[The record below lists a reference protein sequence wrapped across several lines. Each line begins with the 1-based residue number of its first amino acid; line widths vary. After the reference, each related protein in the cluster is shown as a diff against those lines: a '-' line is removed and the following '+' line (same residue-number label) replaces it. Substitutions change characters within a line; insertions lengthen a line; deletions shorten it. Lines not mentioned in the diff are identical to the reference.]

1 MKHTKKN
8 LSDSQIEFK
17 IAVDAK
23 DVAKHHAVAVKK
35 LSRDVKVAGF
45 RAGHVPAE
53 VAEKH
58 INPSHLADEAINAA
72 VNEALVELI
81 ELEQLQ
87 LLDRPDINVTKF
99 VPSQDL
105 EFTATIEIVPP
116 VKLADPAKLKTKKES
131 VKVEAS
137 DVDAVIQRLL
147 SNGAESKVVERAA
160 KIDDEVLIDFDG
172 HDGKDQPVDG
182 AKGEDYPLK
191 LGSKTFIP
199 GFEDGLV
206 GKKAGDSFD
215 LPLAFP
221 EDYGSKKLA
230 GAKVTFKVTVKEV
243 REFKLPEL
251 TDEYAKTLAP
261 DIKDAAGL
269 KIDIQ
274 SELEARAEFEANQK
288 FQDSL
293 LEELTDKSTV
303 PTPEVL
309 VQDQLAALEQN
320 FSQNLMYRGQ
330 TLDQYL
336 EQEDLSREDWI
347 TKELRPAAEKRV
359 RNSLV
364 MAQLT
369 RDWNITVTDDE
380 VNAQQ
385 EKVVAQYSEPSLRA
399 RFETP
404 EAKQQIAQQ
413 LMAEKTLQHLAELNS
428 K

>member
-23 DVAKHHAVAVKK
+23 DVAKHHAAAVKK
-35 LSRDVKVAGF
+35 LSRDVKVSGF

-58 INPSHLADEAINAA
+58 IDPAHLADEAINTAI
-72 VNEALVELI
+72 NEALVELI

-99 VPSQDL
+99 VPGQDL
-105 EFTATIEIVPP
+105 EFTAKIEIVPP
-116 VKLADPAKLKTKKES
+116 IKLADPAKLKTKKEIS
-131 VKVEAS
+131 KVEAGE
-137 DVDAVIQRLL
+137 VDAVIQRLL
-147 SNGAESKVVERAA
+147 SNGAESKTVERAA
-160 KIDDEVLIDFDG
+160 KIDDEVVIDFDG
-172 HDGKDQPVDG
+172 RDEKGQPVEG
-182 AKGEDYPLK
+182 AKGEGYPLK

-199 GFEDGLV
+199 GFEEGLV

-215 LPLAFP
+215 LPLTFP

-243 REFKLPEL
+243 HEFKLPEL

-261 DIKDAAGL
+261 DIKDVAGL
-269 KIDIQ
+269 KADIKN
-274 SELEARAEFEANQK
+274 ELEARSEFEANQK

-309 VQDQLAALEQN
+309 VQDQLTALEQN
-320 FSQNLMYRGQ
+320 FAQNLMYRGQ

-336 EQEDLSREDWI
+336 DQEGLTREDWI

-369 RDWNITVTDDE
+369 RDWNITVTDNE
-380 VNAQQ
+380 VKAQQ
-385 EKVVAQYSEPSLRA
+385 EKVVAQYSDPSLKA
-399 RFETP
+399 RFQTP
-404 EAKQQIAQQ
+404 EANQQIAQQ
-413 LMAEKTLQHLAELNS
+413 LMAEKTLAHLAELNS